1 MYSTG
6 SWYDHLRCP
15 DRCSE
20 SDCSME
26 FSSWLAEVPRTYM
39 KYKYDTNSMNMKHRA
54 EVQYQGKV

>member
-1 MYSTG
+1 
-6 SWYDHLRCP
+6 
-15 DRCSE
+15 
-20 SDCSME
+20 ME